1 VAGGL
6 ITDELLEWP
15 PDLSALA
22 NILERA
28 EAFRFAFAPVGEWPP
43 ARIPDWARAVD
54 ESGASGL
61 GIPVLP
67 RLSATRLSQ
76 RRFWR
81 GRVPD
86 AAGGEVTLRPSH
98 DLVKGR

>member
-43 ARIPDWARAVD
+43 APN
-54 ESGASGL
+54 
-61 GIPVLP
+61 P
-67 RLSATRLSQ
+67 RLGPGGRRDGPPMERL
-76 RRFWR
+76 
-81 GRVPD
+81 G
-86 AAGGEVTLRPSH
+86 
-98 DLVKGR
+98 